1 MIDLLLI
8 LVTLRLGVLVF
19 IKCVCQDFKGP
30 LMSDYKFDWDKVLQ
44 AHGDTGVFLQYT
56 HARLC
61 RYTHT
66 VLNC

>member
-1 MIDLLLI
+1 
-8 LVTLRLGVLVF
+8 
-19 IKCVCQDFKGP
+19 
-30 LMSDYKFDWDKVLQ
+30 MSDYKFDWDKVLQ

-66 VLNC
+66 HTNSVKLLARCMMPL